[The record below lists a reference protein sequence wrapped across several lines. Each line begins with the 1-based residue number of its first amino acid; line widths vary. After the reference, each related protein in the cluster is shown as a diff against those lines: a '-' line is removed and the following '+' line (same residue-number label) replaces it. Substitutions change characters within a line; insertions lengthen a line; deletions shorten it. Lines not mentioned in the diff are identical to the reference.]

1 MEFIKIDDPRL
12 DESYSFLFIF
22 RKGDHIKTKID
33 PRLRGQITDGVFV
46 GHLPAFVAASGDAY
60 RKGRTLYEI
69 KVSEKDFFVVAD
81 SEIEKQ

>member
-22 RKGDHIKTKID
+22 RKGDHIKTKVD

-46 GHLPAFVAASGDAY
+46 GHLPAFIGASADAY

-69 KVSEKDFFVVAD
+69 KVSETEVFIVVD
-81 SEIEKQ
+81 SEIEKE

>member
-22 RKGDHIKTKID
+22 RKGDHIKTKVD
-33 PRLRGQITDGVFV
+33 PRLSGQITDGVFV
-46 GHLPAFVAASGDAY
+46 GHLPAFVGASADAY

-69 KVSEKDFFVVAD
+69 KVSETDFFIVAD
-81 SEIEKQ
+81 SEIEKL